1 MASIRSMV
9 IHKYLEVYGSSKE
22 SFADAANRAVK
33 EAAKT
38 IRGIDSGEVTKIHF
52 KVKNNKIVE
61 YNSSLKLA
69 FEVER

>member
-1 MASIRSMV
+1 MAPIRSMV
-9 IHKYLEVYGSSKE
+9 VHKYVEVYGSSKK
-22 SFADAANRAVK
+22 SFADAADTAVRD
-33 EAAKT
+33 AAKT
-38 IRGIDSGEVTKIHF
+38 IRGIDSGEVMRLHF

>member
-1 MASIRSMV
+1 MAPIQDMV
-9 IHKYLEVYGSSKE
+9 VHKYVEVYGSSKE
-22 SFADAANRAVK
+22 SFADAANSAVK
-33 EAAKT
+33 DASKT
-38 IRGIDSGEVTKIHF
+38 IRGIDSGEVTQLHF